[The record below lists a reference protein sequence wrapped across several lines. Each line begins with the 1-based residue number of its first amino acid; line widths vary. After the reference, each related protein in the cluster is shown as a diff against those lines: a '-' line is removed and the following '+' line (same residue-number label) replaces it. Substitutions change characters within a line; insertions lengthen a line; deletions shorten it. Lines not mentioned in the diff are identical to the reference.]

1 MENIIEVVKERTG
14 LNQAQ
19 IADAI
24 EESHEM
30 VSAWKRGTMPRANVA
45 MKLMKLGKLS
55 REEGEIIFKEK
66 GFAEIGVLSGIA
78 ITSAMYLLAITQ
90 PAANPA
96 LAQLINSVDCILC

>member
-45 MKLMKLGKLS
+45 MKLMKLGEIT
-55 REEGEIIFKEK
+55 REEGEVIFKEK
-66 GFAEIGVLSGIA
+66 GFVETSLLIVMSVFMLLILKPELMEIMLNIHYA
-78 ITSAMYLLAITQ
+78 K
-90 PAANPA
+90 
-96 LAQLINSVDCILC
+96 